1 MQRARVFAG
10 KKYMWDGEEYSDSK
24 VADEVAAAYR
34 ADRFA
39 VETFEEGGVWFVF
52 SRRKVGTTSEG
63 SAVGDR

>member
-1 MQRARVFAG
+1 
-10 KKYMWDGEEYSDSK
+10 MWDGEEYSDSK

>member
-1 MQRARVFAG
+1 MQPARVFAG

-24 VADEVAAAYR
+24 IADEVAAAYR

-52 SRRKVGTTSEG
+52 SRREVGRTSEG
-63 SAVGDR
+63 SQSADR